1 MKSKQLKQIFIG
13 CVILFFVL
21 FFATSVKAVDATN
34 NTTSTYNYIQNTS
47 SSNET
52 TSSDNTSSN
61 TSNSSVSTTSANY
74 SDDEEDAQN
83 TTSFENYTGVA
94 DSSSTKVSN
103 YSPNSELGISGILN
117 VLLIVV
123 GILLILLAIAILIK
137 VK

>member
-34 NTTSTYNYIQNTS
+34 NTTSTYNYTQNTS

-52 TSSDNTSSN
+52 TSSDN

-123 GILLILLAIAILIK
+123 GIL
-137 VK
+137 